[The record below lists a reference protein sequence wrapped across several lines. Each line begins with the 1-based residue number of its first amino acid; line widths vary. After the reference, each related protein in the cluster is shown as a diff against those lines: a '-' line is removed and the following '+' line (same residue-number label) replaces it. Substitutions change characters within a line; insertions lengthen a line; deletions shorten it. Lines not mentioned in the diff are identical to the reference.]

1 MDNYIERSVKEGTR
15 QNRAG
20 DPGPRT
26 YITGFHQKMPQGQRW
41 LQLLNNGDNKN
52 ELISLFVKFL
62 ISPERRRELKI
73 PFTITEGEKT
83 WKINEADF
91 ESSFLCNHEEAD
103 SRIVLHASQSTKNV
117 VVVAKDT
124 DVLVILVYAYLRVS
138 PVNSWVMRYDSSKFA
153 NIGTIAGFLGHEIC
167 SNIIK

>member
-1 MDNYIERSVKEGTR
+1 MDNCIERSVKEGTR

-26 YITGFHQKMPQGQRW
+26 FITGFHQKMPQGLRW

-62 ISPERRRELKI
+62 KSPERRRELEI

-83 WKINEADF
+83 WK
-91 ESSFLCNHEEAD
+91 
-103 SRIVLHASQSTKNV
+103 VKSTKN

-124 DVLVILVYAYLRVS
+124 DVLVLLVYAYWRVS
-138 PVNSWVMRYDSSKFA
+138 PVNSWVMK
-153 NIGTIAGFLGHEIC
+153 
-167 SNIIK
+167 